1 MQLHF
6 CRLACFFGVPTP
18 LAKQSADAHAIVG
31 EDGGLAVTF
40 LYGFYAF
47 DVMPMS

>member
-1 MQLHF
+1 M
-6 CRLACFFGVPTP
+6 FFRGAAP

-31 EDGGLAVTF
+31 EDGGLAVTL